1 MHFHGFLLFYFEL
14 SYRSALV
21 QKHFKTHACKPRKCM
36 PGFDFCEKFVKRKGG
51 QTCNR
56 NNKTKKLREKNN
68 KNEKI
73 WIFTP
78 FGFLH
83 FVGTVGGDGRSN
95 CVGILVRTLLLLQKQ
110 SQPHRP
116 ILTPFPNTPK
126 RRCGGSAKGWGTVI
140 SGGHYIAAAARIW
153 LKLLGIVNNNIR
165 NRKMW

>member
-56 NNKTKKLREKNN
+56 NNKTKKLREKKPQKWENLN
-68 KNEKI
+68 
-73 WIFTP
+73 FHS

-153 LKLLGIVNNNIR
+153 LKFSGVVNNNMR
-165 NRKMW
+165 NRKMR

>member
-21 QKHFKTHACKPRKCM
+21 QKHFKRHACKPRKCM

-56 NNKTKKLREKNN
+56 NNKTKKLREKNH

-95 CVGILVRTLLLLQKQ
+95 CAGILVRTLLLLQKQ
-110 SQPHRP
+110 PQLHRP
-116 ILTPFPNTPK
+116 ILNPFPNTPK
-126 RRCGGSAKGWGTVI
+126 RRCGGSAKGWGRVI
-140 SGGHYIAAAARIW
+140 SGDHCAAAADQI
-153 LKLLGIVNNNIR
+153 LMKLTYMVNNNMR
-165 NRKMW
+165 NPKIA